1 MTEDTGKTR
10 RPAWEPRFKQR
21 RPGTVSFGL
30 MLRGYGVVFAERFL
44 SAFWPFLTLLAG
56 CAALASSGWPA
67 LLPPW
72 PHIALLVV
80 LAAALIW
87 SLGRSFR
94 AFRQPRR
101 ADVLRHL
108 ELSNKLEHRPLEA
121 LEDRLAF
128 GEGDSAAQSLWAL
141 HRRQAVDASQN
152 MHAGR
157 ADAHLSRRDP
167 LALRLAALL
176 ALLAMTGLAGD
187 RAVPNMLNSL
197 QPHFTPRTDLA
208 LVTLDAWIT
217 PPEYTATAPIFLS
230 RTNSSQ
236 EVGDSGQAQ
245 APVGSMLVIQV
256 SGTEEPPLLEE
267 TDTAEAF
274 EENGPRSY
282 RIERELTADTDLA
295 VTIDDEDVARWQ
307 IAITPDNPPTAAL
320 SDRPYGLTERR
331 SLELDYK
338 ATDDYGVAALSIE
351 IRKTK
356 ERIDGQETISVGITS
371 PDTGER
377 DVTGSTFVNLLEH
390 IWAGDPVF
398 AELKV
403 EDALGQTTYSDPLP
417 FALPARDFQHP
428 IARALIDQR
437 RFLAIDR
444 QAVAPDVAYDLE
456 AIGQSTELYGGDV
469 VVFMGLSLAQRRLQD
484 RRDGQPTD
492 ETIDNIVDLL
502 WDLALRLEDGNLSVA
517 ERRLREAERALAEA
531 IARGADEAEIE
542 RLMDE
547 LQQAMDD
554 FMRAMAQ
561 EALRQMQDGET
572 SQNPLDEDAQTLA
585 KSDVDQIM
593 DRIRELLQ
601 QGQKDAAQRLL
612 QQLQKMMENLQA
624 GISSRPSPEAM
635 EAMEMLEGMQ
645 QLMQGQ
651 QELLDRTFRESQNS
665 EFMEGQGRNNENSGQ
680 NLQQGQTQRGGGSR
694 GADAALQEA
703 LRQQL
708 GDIRKRFE
716 QMMGSS
722 PQSFGQADRE
732 MRRSSD
738 ALQQNS
744 PGDAVG
750 PQGRAL
756 DQMREA
762 ARAAQEAFMQR
773 YGSQMGQGQQAQGQ
787 GTPRQTDPFNRREG
801 QTGIGTESD
810 TSDVDIPST
819 GELKR
824 AREIR
829 DELRRRASERSR
841 PESELQYLERL
852 LNPFD

>member
-1 MTEDTGKTR
+1 MTGDTGKNE
-10 RPAWEPRFKQR
+10 RPHWEPRFRRR
-21 RPGTVSFGL
+21 RPGTVSAGL
-30 MLRGYGVVFAERFL
+30 LLRGYAVVFAERFL
-44 SAFWPFLTLLAG
+44 SAFWPFLTLLAAG
-56 CAALASSGWPA
+56 IAVAASGWPGLLPAWPHVA
-67 LLPPW
+67 LLAVAAGMFGW
-72 PHIALLVV
+72 TLV
-80 LAAALIW
+80 
-87 SLGRSFR
+87 RSIR
-94 AFRQPRR
+94 AFRRPRR
-101 ADVLRHL
+101 NDVLRHL
-108 ELSNKLEHRPLEA
+108 ERSNKLQHRPLEA
-121 LEDRLAF
+121 LEDRIAF

-141 HRRQAVDASQN
+141 HRRQAIDASQN
-152 MHAGR
+152 MGAGHA
-157 ADAHLSRRDP
+157 DPHLSRRDP

-176 ALLAMTGLAGD
+176 ALLAVASLAGD
-187 RAVPNMLNSL
+187 RAILNILHAL
-197 QPHFTPRTDLA
+197 QPHFSPRTDLA
-208 LVTLDAWIT
+208 KVTLDAWIT
-217 PPEYTATAPIFLS
+217 PPEYTSVAPIFLS
-230 RTNSSQ
+230 RTDSA
-236 EVGDSGQAQ
+236 EGGDSLRAQ
-245 APVGSMLVIQV
+245 APVGSRLVIQV
-256 SGTEEPPLLEE
+256 GGAEEPPQLEL
-267 TDTAEAF
+267 TDSAEAF
-274 EENGPRSY
+274 DPNGSRSY
-282 RIERELTADTDLA
+282 RIEKELTADADLA
-295 VTIDDEDVARWQ
+295 VTIDDDPVAEWRV
-307 IAITPDNPPTAAL
+307 AVTPDNPPEAAL
-320 SDRPYGLTERR
+320 SDRPFELTERR

-338 ATDDYGVAALSIE
+338 ATDDYGVVALSIE

-356 ERIDGQETISVGITS
+356 ERIDGQETISIDIAS

-377 DVTGSTFVNLLEH
+377 EVTGTTFVNLLEH

-403 EDALGQTTYSDPLP
+403 EDALGQTIYSDPLP

-437 RFLAIDR
+437 RILATGR
-444 QAVAPDVAYDLE
+444 QEVAPDVGYDLQ
-456 AIGQSTELYGGDV
+456 AIGQSTELYAGDV
-469 VVFMGLSLAQRRLQD
+469 VVFMGLSLAHRRLMD
-484 RRDGQPTD
+484 RRAGNPTD
-492 ETIDNIVDLL
+492 ETIDNMVDLL
-502 WDLALRLEDGNLSVA
+502 WDLALRLEDGDLSVA
-517 ERRLREAERALAEA
+517 ERRLREAERALADA
-531 IARGADEAEIE
+531 IARGADEEEIE

-554 FMRAMAQ
+554 YMRAMAQ

-572 SQNPLDEDAQTLA
+572 TQNPLDEDAQTLA

-593 DRIRELLQ
+593 ERIRELLR

-645 QLMQGQ
+645 QLMKGQ
-651 QELLDRTFRESQNS
+651 QELLDRTFRNSQDR
-665 EFMEGQGRNNENSGQ
+665 EFMEGQGTDNQNSGN
-680 NLQQGQTQRGGGSR
+680 NLQQGETQRGSGPR

-716 QMMGSS
+716 QMMGSA

-738 ALQQNS
+738 ALQQNA

-787 GTPRQTDPFNRREG
+787 GQQQNQSDPFNRRQG
-801 QTGIGTESD
+801 RTGIGTESD
-810 TSDVDIPST
+810 ASDVNIPSN

-829 DELRRRASERSR
+829 DELRRRSSDRNR